1 MANLSPVSLAPG
13 GTTAIAQPLGCG
25 ENPNPKGSDPEIFRG
40 MELTSR
46 YESVTSSPWSRL
58 ASNTV
63 GFQNCWRDFLHT
75 VHTVRWG
82 IDFLGFKTL
91 DLINPP
97 PENAVLFVGSSSIRK
112 WDTHVLAQCFD
123 TTPVIKRGLVGSEI
137 NDITDYFDRL
147 VMPYHPRLL
156 VFYAGDND
164 IAHGEKPEKVLED
177 FEVFANTMQSIPQ
190 TRFIYISIKPSPARI
205 EHLDK
210 IKDANNRIEAYIS
223 KQREQGQKITYV
235 DVFHAMITAAGKPKP
250 ELFDEDG
257 LHLNDKGYE
266 LWCHTLKPHILKLY
280 IEP

>member
-1 MANLSPVSLAPG
+1 MANLSLVSFAPG
-13 GTTAIAQPLGCG
+13 GTAAIAQPLGCG

-58 ASNTV
+58 ASNTI
-63 GFQNCWRDFLHT
+63 GFQNYWRDI
-75 VHTVRWG
+75 RWKIG
-82 IDFLGFKTL
+82 FSGFKTS

-97 PENAVLFVGSSSIRK
+97 PKNAVLFVGSSSIRK
-112 WDTHVLAQCFD
+112 WNTRTLAQCFD

-177 FEVFANTMQSIPQ
+177 FTVFANTMQYKLPQ
-190 TRFIYISIKPSPARI
+190 TPFIYISIKPSPARI

-210 IKDANNRIEAYIS
+210 IKDANDRIEAYIG
-223 KQREQGQKITYV
+223 KQREQKITYV
-235 DVFHAMITAAGKPKP
+235 DVFHAMTTAAAGKPKP

-257 LHLNDKGYE
+257 LHLNAKGYE
-266 LWCHTLKPHILKLY
+266 LWCHILKPY
-280 IEP
+280 IESHLAQTP